1 MVRTRV
7 LSSQQLAELWQEH
20 AAALLLLARSY
31 GEPAEDCVQEAFIRL
46 ATQDPVPD
54 SPVAWLFR
62 VVRNEAVSQ
71 LRSQKRRHDRE
82 SLVARAQPRWFE
94 AGSDDQSIDAEQ
106 ITRGLATLHDEIQN
120 IVVAHIW
127 GNMTFREIADA
138 FDISRATAH
147 RMYQQGIQQLQRIV
161 KANDEVKK

>member
-1 MVRTRV
+1 M
-7 LSSQQLAELWQEH
+7 LSSQQLAELWEKH
-20 AAALLLLARSY
+20 AGALLLLARTY

-71 LRSQKRRHDRE
+71 LRSQRRRSDRE
-82 SLVARAQPRWFE
+82 SLVAREQPRWFE
-94 AGSDDQSIDAEQ
+94 ADANGYSADMEL
-106 ITRGLATLHDEIQN
+106 ITRGLATLHAETRDIL
-120 IVVAHIW
+120 VAHIW

-138 FDISRATAH
+138 FDVSRATAH
-147 RMYQQGIQQLQRIV
+147 RVYQQGIQQLQKIV
-161 KANDEVKK
+161 ENE